1 MYANSRCAAPYCSAG
16 AKSRE
21 YGREWLL
28 LTECEST
35 QALGAQHLTAPREQ
49 QNMLVLGGNGCSAA
63 QCART
68 EPNTVRVGAQYP
80 SAPQEP
86 SLVRVGAQ
94 YPSAPQE
101 PSIACVGAQYPTVC
115 GSALGAEG
123 GVHPQGATETPTN
136 PCTVHMRVRVGSE
149 GSTLPLSQARSADM
163 CPRDTRDMEHVGGLS
178 PTSSARSEAQVRSAQ
193 VLGTTTRPQAARALD
208 VEPGKVAHEGTYMR
222 TSSALPDAHVQSPI
236 TLVMALGASG
246 GPQVRQPHTSTA
258 GVSVAQS
265 DTTPLSSAQ
274 KEEVERLIKG
284 AQYPVGAGTSGAQHP
299 NDVLGTSGSK
309 EGSQVPVLRTN
320 AQAAQLPAG
329 STGATPLYGLPRPP
343 EIFTEKSTT
352 PVDIWFA
359 SLEFYMDEVGVQ
371 LQHRVRVALRSFDHR
386 ACTKLERPI

>member
-1 MYANSRCAAPYCSAG
+1 M
-16 AKSRE
+16 
-21 YGREWLL
+21 
-28 LTECEST
+28 ECESI
-35 QALGAQHLTAPREQ
+35 QVLGAQHPNAPQELQ
-49 QNMLVLGGNGCSAA
+49 STIVLYENGCSAA

-178 PTSSARSEAQVRSAQ
+178 PTSSARSEAQARSAQ

-208 VEPGKVAHEGTYMR
+208 VEPGKVAREGTDTVR
-222 TSSALPDAHVQSPI
+222 TSSALPDPLVQSPT

-246 GPQVRQPHTSTA
+246 GPQVQQPHTSSA

-284 AQYPVGAGTSGAQHP
+284 AQYPVGAGASGVQHP
-299 NDVLGTSGSK
+299 NDVLGTSSSSK

-320 AQAAQLPAG
+320 AQAAQLPTG
-329 STGATPLYGLPRPP
+329 STGANVLYGLPRPP

-371 LQHRVRVALRSFDHR
+371 LQHRVRVALRSFDPSSLVQNQSGPFR
-386 ACTKLERPI
+386 RDE